1 MNKKYSQE
9 ELDQI
14 LLSKKLNEFYLA
26 IIENRQELLSDEE
39 YEEIIRKDKTIYG
52 DNKEEVE
59 DLINKVQTDEQLK
72 NFAPDLMK
80 VMFGLAQVR
89 HLAILT
95 MIDDDVYDIGSAKFE
110 NLKRNKIVHF
120 DNLTTLYNES
130 NARVRYFT
138 PEEEPQLTQRTVL
151 VDIDDESIIQAYEN
165 EHIHQEE
172 SEDLTNLS
180 NKFSKKLIV
189 FCNLEFFSL
198 RSLISSS
205 CLSIFFSSDLT
216 LMFKASLFSVSIL
229 TFFLFPFNSVST
241 SLRVIDNL
249 CIFYILY

>member
-39 YEEIIRKDKTIYG
+39 YEEIVKKDKTIYG
-52 DNKEEVE
+52 DKKEEVK
-59 DLINKVQTDEQLK
+59 DLINKVQTNEHLK
-72 NFAPDLMK
+72 NFAPDLMR
-80 VMFGLAQVR
+80 VILSLAQVR

-138 PEEEPQLTQRTVL
+138 PEEEPQLTQGTVL
-151 VDIDDESIIQAYEN
+151 VDVDDESIIKAYEN

-172 SEDLTNLS
+172 SEDLTS
-180 NKFSKKLIV
+180 D
-189 FCNLEFFSL
+189 FFNE
-198 RSLISSS
+198 IKGKPY
-205 CLSIFFSSDLT
+205 T
-216 LMFKASLFSVSIL
+216 LK
-229 TFFLFPFNSVST
+229 
-241 SLRVIDNL
+241 RK
-249 CIFYILY
+249 

>member
-14 LLSKKLNEFYLA
+14 HLSKKLNEFYLA
-26 IIENRQELLSDEE
+26 IIENRLELLSDEE

-80 VMFGLAQVR
+80 VMFGLALVR

-110 NLKRNKIVHF
+110 NLKRN
-120 DNLTTLYNES
+120 
-130 NARVRYFT
+130 
-138 PEEEPQLTQRTVL
+138 
-151 VDIDDESIIQAYEN
+151 
-165 EHIHQEE
+165 
-172 SEDLTNLS
+172 
-180 NKFSKKLIV
+180 
-189 FCNLEFFSL
+189 
-198 RSLISSS
+198 
-205 CLSIFFSSDLT
+205 
-216 LMFKASLFSVSIL
+216 
-229 TFFLFPFNSVST
+229 
-241 SLRVIDNL
+241 
-249 CIFYILY
+249 

>member
-1 MNKKYSQE
+1 MNKRYSQE

-39 YEEIIRKDKTIYG
+39 YEEIVRKDKTIYG
-52 DNKEEVE
+52 DNKEEVK
-59 DLINKVQTDEQLK
+59 DLINKVQTDEHLK
-72 NFAPDLMK
+72 NFASDLMR
-80 VMFGLAQVR
+80 VILSLAQVR

-110 NLKRNKIVHF
+110 NLKRIKIVHF

-151 VDIDDESIIQAYEN
+151 VDVDDESIIQAYEN

-172 SEDLTNLS
+172 SEDLTS
-180 NKFSKKLIV
+180 D
-189 FCNLEFFSL
+189 FFTE
-198 RSLISSS
+198 IKGKPY
-205 CLSIFFSSDLT
+205 T
-216 LMFKASLFSVSIL
+216 LK
-229 TFFLFPFNSVST
+229 
-241 SLRVIDNL
+241 RK
-249 CIFYILY
+249 

>member
-26 IIENRQELLSDEE
+26 IIENRQELLTDEE
-39 YEEIIRKDKTIYG
+39 YEEISRRNKIIYG
-52 DNKEEVE
+52 DNKDEAE
-59 DLINKVQTDEQLK
+59 DLFKKVETDERLK
-72 NFAPDLMK
+72 DFAPDLMR
-80 VMFGLAQVR
+80 VIFSLAQVR

-95 MIDDDVYDIGSAKFE
+95 MIDADVYDIGSAKFE

-138 PEEEPQLTQRTVL
+138 PEEEPRLTQRTVL
-151 VDIDDESIIQAYEN
+151 VDVDDESIIQAYEN

-172 SEDLTNLS
+172 SEDLTS
-180 NKFSKKLIV
+180 D
-189 FCNLEFFSL
+189 FFTEVKGKPY
-198 RSLISSS
+198 
-205 CLSIFFSSDLT
+205 T
-216 LMFKASLFSVSIL
+216 LK
-229 TFFLFPFNSVST
+229 
-241 SLRVIDNL
+241 RK
-249 CIFYILY
+249 

>member
-26 IIENRQELLSDEE
+26 IIENRQELLTDEE
-39 YEEIIRKDKTIYG
+39 YEEISRRNKIIYG
-52 DNKEEVE
+52 DNKDEAE
-59 DLINKVQTDEQLK
+59 DLFKKVETDERLK
-72 NFAPDLMK
+72 DFAPDLMR
-80 VMFGLAQVR
+80 VILSLAQVR

-138 PEEEPQLTQRTVL
+138 PEEEPQLTQKTVL
-151 VDIDDESIIQAYEN
+151 VDVDDESIIQAYEN

-172 SEDLTNLS
+172 SEDLTS
-180 NKFSKKLIV
+180 D
-189 FCNLEFFSL
+189 FFTE
-198 RSLISSS
+198 IKGKPY
-205 CLSIFFSSDLT
+205 T
-216 LMFKASLFSVSIL
+216 LK
-229 TFFLFPFNSVST
+229 
-241 SLRVIDNL
+241 RK
-249 CIFYILY
+249 

>member
-1 MNKKYSQE
+1 MDLNDEMLDMMKFYEFYKKMRAYENKNEFTEKIQE
-9 ELDQI
+9 INAKTEGANEI
-14 LLSKKLNEFYLA
+14 SKKILQKIDGAILNDKKEHSKDE
-26 IIENRQELLSDEE
+26 IIKEEGKKKNYKATRPLEIEE

-95 MIDDDVYDIGSAKFE
+95 LIDDDVYDIVSAKFE
-110 NLKRNKIVHF
+110 NLPRNKIVHF

-172 SEDLTNLS
+172 SEDLTS
-180 NKFSKKLIV
+180 D
-189 FCNLEFFSL
+189 FFTEVKGKPY
-198 RSLISSS
+198 
-205 CLSIFFSSDLT
+205 T
-216 LMFKASLFSVSIL
+216 LK
-229 TFFLFPFNSVST
+229 
-241 SLRVIDNL
+241 RK
-249 CIFYILY
+249 